1 MSGRVVLVVEDDHSI
16 VRVLRD
22 VFLQEGFQV
31 RTAATAR
38 EGMVESGS
46 HRPDFIVLDL
56 GLPDLDG
63 KEFIRELRQWSDTP
77 VLVLS
82 ARGAEEEKVL
92 ALDAGADD
100 FLVKPFGV
108 PELLARL
115 RALLRRRE
123 GRGSRGAFYRF
134 GNVVVDIPGRTVHRN
149 GEIVRLTSV
158 EFHLLVQ
165 LVRAEG
171 KVATQS
177 QLLQDVWGPGHR
189 DDAHYVRIYM
199 GHLRKKLEDDPT
211 RPAYLL
217 TETGVGCRC
226 LADKADLPHLEE
238 R

>member
-1 MSGRVVLVVEDDHSI
+1 
-16 VRVLRD
+16 
-22 VFLQEGFQV
+22 
-31 RTAATAR
+31 
-38 EGMVESGS
+38 MVESGS
-46 HRPDFIVLDL
+46 HHPDLIVLDL
-56 GLPDLDG
+56 VLPDLDG

-77 VLVLS
+77 VMVLS
-82 ARGAEEEKVL
+82 ARGAEEEKVM

-100 FLVKPFGV
+100 FLVKPFGLL
-108 PELLARL
+108 ELLARL

-226 LADKADLPHLEE
+226 LAEKADFPHLEE